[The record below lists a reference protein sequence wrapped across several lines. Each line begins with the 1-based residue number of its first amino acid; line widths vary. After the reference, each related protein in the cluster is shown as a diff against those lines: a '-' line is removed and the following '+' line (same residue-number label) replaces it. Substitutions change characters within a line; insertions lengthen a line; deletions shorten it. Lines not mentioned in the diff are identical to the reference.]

1 MNDRL
6 EKAHRASIHHRKQ
19 LETSSVCGCF
29 YCGAIFSPQEITE
42 WIDNDDTA
50 LCPYCGIDS
59 VLGDSSGFPVT
70 KEFLGEMRKYWF
82 W

>member
-19 LETSSVCGCF
+19 LENSSVCGCF
-29 YCGAIFSPQEITE
+29 FCGEIFSPKEIQE
-42 WIDNDDTA
+42 WVDNNDTA